1 MERKRL
7 VIDAN
12 ILIRGCLGVRV
23 RALIAAYADR
33 VDFFVAEANVAEA
46 ADYIADLA
54 RQKNLDEAI
63 CTEALLSLMRV
74 VQMVEN
80 AIVESA
86 RHEALAR
93 IRDVD
98 DWPALA
104 LGLQLECAIWTED
117 KDFFG
122 TGVATWTT
130 RTVERY
136 LSS

>member
-12 ILIRGCLGVRV
+12 ILIRGCLGLRV
-23 RALIAAYADR
+23 RTLIAKYADQ

-46 ADYIADLA
+46 AAYVADLA
-54 RQKNLDEAI
+54 KEKSLDETV

-74 VQMVEN
+74 VQMVEDS
-80 AIVESA
+80 VLESA
-86 RHEALAR
+86 REEALAR
-93 IRDVD
+93 IRDAN

-117 KDFFG
+117 QDFFG
-122 TGVATWTT
+122 TGIATWTSS
-130 RTVERY
+130 TVERY
-136 LSS
+136 MNS